1 MQNRREFLIGAS
13 ASATVLA
20 LGCRTS
26 VPPFGASCAD
36 GGWKAAFRMAGF
48 DPDAPGSSV
57 FVITSDIHAQ
67 QIRAGYPKGRD
78 FDINLAKHVAFWNAM
93 EPKPAF
99 LAALGDFSN
108 LNGHFGDRP
117 PVEKVKARAEV
128 QFGTINKVLTDGLRK
143 DVRRVYVVGN
153 HDTYPGEDNCSTWRE
168 YFPDQPTYC
177 AFDAC
182 GIRFLKWD
190 GGVDGM
196 IDDAQRK
203 WIIDECAKCPKEK
216 QIVVLVHQP
225 GIGIGATG
233 IERGIGRTAK
243 AALADRPG
251 VTWMLCGHEHRNRFS
266 AWDLRDGGTLAMAT
280 HTMDMY
286 GWWAYGVRGGRIVA
300 RIFWD
305 ESAQAFSPGEMPD
318 DVKSGGE
325 IPVAW
330 QGRSDVVW
338 HTFVGSPEEK
348 SCRVKFENT
357 GDNCGWLFYVGTT
370 IYKFPKGRVA
380 PNATRYA
387 ILGRCPGERK
397 TKEPA
402 KCHMSS
408 DGESW
413 TEAVRGAS
421 ADGEYEFAIPPPLVG
436 SETLWVKYDG
446 FGLGGDEGHAGYAFL
461 A

>member
-1 MQNRREFLIGAS
+1 MQNRREFLKGAS
-13 ASATVLA
+13 ASATAFA
-20 LGCRTS
+20 LGCRSS
-26 VPPFGASCAD
+26 VPPFGASGAD
-36 GGWKAAFRMAGF
+36 EGWKAAFRLTGF
-48 DPDAPGSSV
+48 DPDAQESSV

-93 EPKPAF
+93 VPRPAF
-99 LAALGDFSN
+99 LAALGDFGN
-108 LNGHFGDRP
+108 VNGEFGERP
-117 PVEKVKARAEV
+117 PQEKANVRAAV
-128 QFGTINKVLTDGLRK
+128 QFGAINETLTKGLSR
-143 DVRRVYVVGN
+143 DIPRVYVVGN
-153 HDTYPGEDNCSTWRE
+153 HDTYPGEDDRAIWRRH
-168 YFPDQPTYC
+168 FPDQPPYC

-196 IDDAQRK
+196 IDDAQEK
-203 WIIDECAKCPKEK
+203 WIVDECAKCPKDK

-251 VTWMLCGHEHRNRFS
+251 VTWMLCGHEHLNRFS
-266 AWDLRDGGTLAMAT
+266 VWDIRDGGSLAMAT

-305 ESAQAFSPGEMPD
+305 ESVQAFSPGEMPD
-318 DVKSGGE
+318 DVKSSGE
-325 IPVAW
+325 IPEAW
-330 QGRSDVVW
+330 QCRTDVVW

-348 SCRVKFENT
+348 SYRVKFENT

-380 PNATRYA
+380 SAATRYA
-387 ILGRCPGERK
+387 ILGRCPGNRK

-402 KCHMSS
+402 KCYMSS

-421 ADGEYEFAIPPPLVG
+421 ANGEYEFAIPPPLVG
-436 SETLWVKYDG
+436 SRTLWVKYDG
-446 FGLGGDEGHAGYAFL
+446 FGLDGDEGHAGYAFL